1 MVTLDKP
8 NAQTPLEANPNAWR
22 ASTPGHEGWTRT
34 AQPGDPNKYFIVSA
48 DCHGQEPADLWAK
61 RIEPEYRH
69 RIPRQEVDKDGTKW
83 SVTEGHRPIKIRD
96 LKLEGEDD
104 ERNGAGYVVD
114 ERLRDMDRDGID
126 VELIFPNKGLS
137 MWATPDA
144 VFSQAMCRVWNDW
157 SMEQYDAN
165 RDRMVPVAAIAPN
178 DLKGAIAEVKR
189 AANMGHRAL
198 SLPNR
203 PVWGPG
209 DGSELNYNMP
219 HFDDLWAAIQDADL
233 PITLHI
239 STGKDPRGARGNG
252 GAIINYAV
260 HSLSQSLEPV
270 ANFCSSG
277 VLEKFPKLRIATI
290 EAGIGWVPWAL
301 TAMDEAYHKHHMWS
315 FPKLQML
322 PSEHYRNSFFASF
335 GEDPPG
341 LALAKEF
348 DLMGN
353 YMWANDYPHQEG
365 TWPHSAAA
373 IERTMGDL
381 TDDDRAKLL
390 GLNAARF
397 LNIEVPPAKR

>member
-1 MVTLDKP
+1 MVITDK
-8 NAQTPLEANPNAWR
+8 NPNAWR
-22 ASTPGHEGWTRT
+22 TETPGIEGWQRT
-34 AQPGDPNKYFIVSA
+34 ARPDDPNKYYMVSA
-48 DCHGQEPADLWAK
+48 DCHAQEPADLWAK
-61 RIEPEYRH
+61 RIEKEYRH
-69 RIPRQEVDKDGTKW
+69 RIPRQEVDKDGVKW
-83 SVTEGHRPIKIRD
+83 QVTEGHRPTKIRD
-96 LKLEGEDD
+96 LKLEGEDE
-104 ERNGAGYVVD
+104 ERNGAGYDVE

-126 VELIFPNKGLS
+126 LELIFPNKGLS
-137 MWATPDA
+137 IWATPDA

-157 SMEQYDAN
+157 SMETYGGN
-165 RDRMVPVAAIAPN
+165 RGRMLPAAAIAPN
-178 DLKGAIAEVKR
+178 DLEGAIDEVKR
-189 AANMGHRAL
+189 VAKMGHRCL
-198 SLPNR
+198 TLPNR
-203 PVWGPG
+203 PVWGNG

-219 HFDDLWAAIQDADL
+219 HYDDLWNAIEEADL

-252 GAIINYAV
+252 GAVINYAV
-260 HSLSQSLEPV
+260 HSLSQSIEPV

-315 FPKLQML
+315 FPKLSML

-341 LALAKEF
+341 LALASDF
-348 DLMGN
+348 GLTGN
-353 YMWANDYPHQEG
+353 FMWANDYPHQEG

-373 IERTMGDL
+373 IERTMAELSDSE
-381 TDDDRAKLL
+381 RADLL

-397 LNIEVPPAKR
+397 LGLSV